1 MNRRLLWVLMFG
13 TIVVI
18 QGCAAG
24 GSGSG
29 GGANIPADNSG
40 NGVTNRNF
48 GNPVRATTFGNA
60 GRMGSVYEANL
71 EGPGSRD
78 QVVAGRQ
85 SAGQSG
91 SELSV
96 LSWSGN
102 NLVNNTAK
110 WFPGGTN
117 RITGTEPSLQFA
129 DMFNTGRTDMVV
141 GAGFD
146 APNPGNS
153 YVFQNVGGSFRRVEI
168 QSKAW
173 GHDVTVYDLNRDG
186 FKDVIITD
194 YGPNTTFAINNG
206 VNGFT
211 SLLQRNPNA
220 GIFTASSIAAG
231 DFLGNGSV
239 TLVATDMG
247 AGSNRTVLASLTMV
261 PGGVDTTIIGD
272 LPGSRFNLPKWANS
286 GFGVPGRRG
295 HDVRAINYDFN
306 NDGKQDV
313 IVMSR
318 PWKTNGSWPNFSE
331 IQFLKNNG
339 GGSFSD
345 VTDSTVS
352 GYNTSTP
359 VSYNPRFVDLNGDGQ
374 TDILLPAQGTTQL
387 LLRSGN
393 TYVAAYQQV
402 FDEFK
407 QAAASAGAGGANG
420 NVVTL
425 VNAPNGKTYLMSV
438 NLGGVAYLSELGG
451 GTASAN
457 GAAKLVSTAWP
468 WMNPAQV
475 AAVVQ
480 RTSST
485 YAGYTVLDTE
495 KLMSPYGGLTVS
507 NGRAT
512 MPLYG
517 GLSGVNIGDLNT
529 VAVDGLGRTFSVDL
543 QPLNRSTLN
552 SFQRNTQHVDQYEI
566 KSHAEYLVNGPVTN
580 YGNFR
585 VGVDSASN
593 SVNPL
598 SYNNGSLAP
607 MSNQYTLGVPSYY
620 RKGNWNVGAQFTNL
634 ANNPF
639 LAMSGAFGF
648 VNNAA
653 VLDNVVSYRH
663 PSGFSATGSLM
674 HITTKINPGI
684 ITNVSNM
691 VGTWGEVGYRHTDWR
706 KIGDVGFYTGVKPH
720 LLYGNVT
727 ANLPTGV
734 DNNTGNVVF
743 SKRNVGVQSNITPYV
758 RALYNQKIDAK
769 TTYRLSGTYMVNG
782 QYRVMHE
789 LRFDFN

>member
-1 MNRRLLWVLMFG
+1 MRRKLLWICLFG
-13 TIVVI
+13 TVVVI
-18 QGCAAG
+18 TGCAG
-24 GSGSG
+24 GGGGGG
-29 GGANIPADNSG
+29 GGAYIPPDNSG
-40 NGVTNRNF
+40 NAGSSRNF
-48 GNPVRATTFGNA
+48 GNPVRATSFGNA
-60 GRMGSVYEANL
+60 GRMGSVYEADL
-71 EGPGSRD
+71 ERPGSRD

-96 LSWSGN
+96 LSWSGGT
-102 NLVNNTAK
+102 LVNNTAK

-117 RITGTEPSLQFA
+117 RIVGTEPSLQFA

-153 YVFQNVGGSFRRVEI
+153 FVFQNVGGSFRRIEI

-186 FKDVIITD
+186 FKDVIIAD

-247 AGSNRTVLASLTMV
+247 AGSNRTVLASLTMA

-306 NDGKQDV
+306 GDGRPDV

-318 PWKTNGSWPNFSE
+318 PWLTNGSWPVFSE

-339 GGSFSD
+339 GGNFSD

-374 TDILLPAQGTTQL
+374 TDILLPSQGSTQL
-387 LLRSGN
+387 LLRQGS

-402 FDEFK
+402 FSEFA
-407 QAAASAGAGGANG
+407 QAAAAAGAGTVNG

-425 VNAPNGKTYLMSV
+425 VNSPNGKTYLMSV
-438 NLGGVAYLSELGG
+438 NLSGVAYLSELGS
-451 GTASAN
+451 GTASIT
-457 GAAKLVSTAWP
+457 GATTLVGTAWP

-475 AAVVQ
+475 ASVIQ
-480 RTSST
+480 QTST
-485 YAGYTVLDTE
+485 KYNGYNVIDTDA
-495 KLMSPYGGLTVS
+495 LMSPYGGLTVS
-507 NGRAT
+507 NGSINL
-512 MPLYG
+512 PLRG
-517 GLSGVNIGDLNT
+517 GLSGVNLGDLN
-529 VAVDGLGRTFSVDL
+529 AVGVDSLGRTFNINM
-543 QPLNRSTLN
+543 QPMYQASLN
-552 SFQRNTQHVDQYEI
+552 SFQRNTEHIDQHTLS
-566 KSHAEYLVNGPVTN
+566 SHSEYLINGPVN
-580 YGNFR
+580 NIGNFR
-585 VGVDSASN
+585 LGTDSNTAN
-593 SVNPL
+593 SL
-598 SYNNGSLAP
+598 NGISETNATSP
-607 MSNQYTLGVPSYY
+607 KQYTIGVPSYY
-620 RKGNWNVGAQFTNL
+620 RKGNWNLGAQFTNL
-634 ANNPF
+634 SNNPF
-639 LAMSGAFGF
+639 LAMSGAFGY
-648 VNNAA
+648 VNSAGI
-653 VLDNVVSYRH
+653 LDNVVSYRH
-663 PSGFSATGSLM
+663 SSGFSATASLM
-674 HITTKINPGI
+674 HITTNFNPGI
-684 ITNVSNM
+684 VTNVSNM
-691 VGTWGEVGYRHTDWR
+691 VGTWGEAGYRYTNMKELGD
-706 KIGDVGFYTGVKPH
+706 IGLYVGVKPY
-720 LLYGNVT
+720 LLSGNVT

-734 DNNTGNVVF
+734 DYNNGNLTYN
-743 SKRNVGVQSNITPYV
+743 KRTVSVQTNATPYI
-758 RALYNQKIDAK
+758 RALYSRMLNNK
-769 TTYRLSGTYMVNG
+769 TMYRASGTYISNG

-789 LRFDFN
+789 LRFGFN

>member
-1 MNRRLLWVLMFG
+1 MRRKLLWICLFG
-13 TIVVI
+13 TVVVI
-18 QGCAAG
+18 TGCAG
-24 GSGSG
+24 GGGGGG
-29 GGANIPADNSG
+29 GGAYIPPDNSG
-40 NGVTNRNF
+40 NAGSSRNF
-48 GNPVRATTFGNA
+48 GNPVRATSFGNA
-60 GRMGSVYEANL
+60 GRMGSVYEADL
-71 EGPGSRD
+71 ERPGSRD

-96 LSWSGN
+96 LSWSGGT
-102 NLVNNTAK
+102 LVNNTAK

-117 RITGTEPSLQFA
+117 RIVGTEPSLQFA

-153 YVFQNVGGSFRRVEI
+153 FVFQNVGGSFRRIEI

-186 FKDVIITD
+186 FKDVIIAD

-247 AGSNRTVLASLTMV
+247 AGSNRTVLASLTMA

-306 NDGKQDV
+306 GDGRPDV

-318 PWKTNGSWPNFSE
+318 PWLTNGSWPVFSE

-339 GGSFSD
+339 GGNFSD
-345 VTDSTVS
+345 VTDSTVV

-374 TDILLPAQGTTQL
+374 TDILLPSQGSTQL
-387 LLRSGN
+387 LLRQGS

-402 FDEFK
+402 FSEFA
-407 QAAASAGAGGANG
+407 QAAAAAGAGTVNG

-425 VNAPNGKTYLMSV
+425 VNSPNGKTYLMSV
-438 NLGGVAYLSELGG
+438 NLSGVAYLSELGS
-451 GTASAN
+451 GTASVT
-457 GAAKLVSTAWP
+457 GATTLVGTAWP

-475 AAVVQ
+475 ASVIQ
-480 RTSST
+480 QTST
-485 YAGYTVLDTE
+485 KYNGYNVIDTDA
-495 KLMSPYGGLTVS
+495 LMSPYGGLTVS
-507 NGRAT
+507 NGSINL
-512 MPLYG
+512 PLRG
-517 GLSGVNIGDLNT
+517 GLSGVNLGDLN
-529 VAVDGLGRTFSVDL
+529 AVGVDSLGRTFNINM
-543 QPLNRSTLN
+543 QPMYQASLN
-552 SFQRNTQHVDQYEI
+552 SFQRSTEHIDQHTLS
-566 KSHAEYLVNGPVTN
+566 SHSEYLINGPVN
-580 YGNFR
+580 NIGNFR
-585 VGVDSASN
+585 LGTDSNTAN
-593 SVNPL
+593 SL
-598 SYNNGSLAP
+598 NGISEINATSP
-607 MSNQYTLGVPSYY
+607 KQYTFGVPSYY
-620 RKGNWNVGAQFTNL
+620 RKGNWNLGAQFTNL
-634 ANNPF
+634 SNNPF
-639 LAMSGAFGF
+639 LAMSGAFGY
-648 VNNAA
+648 VNSAGI
-653 VLDNVVSYRH
+653 LDNVVSYRH
-663 PSGFSATGSLM
+663 SSGFSATASLM
-674 HITTKINPGI
+674 HITTNFNPGI
-684 ITNVSNM
+684 VTNVSNM
-691 VGTWGEVGYRHTDWR
+691 VGTWGEAGYRYTNMKELGD
-706 KIGDVGFYTGVKPH
+706 IGLYVGVKPY
-720 LLYGNVT
+720 LLSGNVT

-734 DNNTGNVVF
+734 DYNNGNLTYN
-743 SKRNVGVQSNITPYV
+743 KRTVSVQTNATPYV
-758 RALYNQKIDAK
+758 RALYSRMLNNN
-769 TTYRLSGTYMVNG
+769 TMYRASGTYISNG

-789 LRFDFN
+789 LRFGFN